1 MKALIA
7 LAALSIATPAMAQ
20 DAPTSNANVNVN
32 VNVTTIP
39 AATPAPQWVAEISSG
54 YAKRDDG
61 PSGAFAITGANRR
74 FGNYYAR
81 AAITGYRSIIE
92 QADTALPS
100 TYIVGSLGGGGNV
113 NDWVFDGWVSYGWQH
128 YGEIS
133 AANGIRRSTQRS
145 GSPYVSL
152 GLDAGRILRLGHGF
166 YATPT
171 LGLTYAQDR
180 LLRPSPD
187 VAHWPDYESEER
199 TLTGIA
205 ALRLDKTLGREK
217 QHYVGLAAS
226 WHITN
231 NGLSVLVPPAA
242 NDGAFATRHFADG
255 WGELG
260 LNAGFRLTPRLRVE
274 TSITR
279 SVAALSGN
287 STTASGGLR
296 IAF

>member
-1 MKALIA
+1 MKVLIV

-20 DAPTSNANVNVN
+20 DAAPSDT
-32 VNVTTIP
+32 NVTMIP
-39 AATPAPQWVAEISSG
+39 AAPQWVAEVSAG

-61 PSGAFAITGANRR
+61 PSGAFAITGLNRR

-81 AAITGYRSIIE
+81 TAITTYRSIIE

-100 TYIVGSLGGGGNV
+100 TYVVGSIGGGGNV

-128 YGEIS
+128 YGQIS
-133 AANGIRRSTQRS
+133 AANGTRRSTLHS
-145 GSPYVSL
+145 GSPYVSF
-152 GLDAGRILRLGHGF
+152 GLDAGRIMRLGHGI

-171 LGLTYAQDR
+171 LGITYAHDR

-187 VAHWPDYESEER
+187 ATHWPDYESNER

-205 ALRLDKTLGREK
+205 ALRLDKTIGRAK
-217 QHYVGLAAS
+217 QHYIGLAAS

-231 NGLSVLVPPAA
+231 NGLSVLVPPSSE
-242 NDGAFATRHFADG
+242 GADFATRHFADG

>member
-7 LAALSIATPAMAQ
+7 TAALCLATPALAEET
-20 DAPTSNANVNVN
+20 PTTASD
-32 VNVTTIP
+32 VTTIP
-39 AATPAPQWVAEISSG
+39 AAKPAPQWVAEISSG

-61 PSGAFAITGANRR
+61 PSGAFAVAGLNRR

-81 AAITGYRSIIE
+81 TALTAYRSIIE

-100 TYIVGSLGGGGNV
+100 TYVVASIGGGGNV
-113 NDWVFDGWVSYGWQH
+113 NDWVFDGWASYGWQH

-133 AANGIRRSTQRS
+133 SSNGIRRSTMRD

-152 GLDAGRILRLGHGF
+152 GFDAGRILRLGHGL

-171 LGLTYAQDR
+171 LGLTYAHDR

-187 VAHWPDYESEER
+187 VSRWPDYESNEN

-205 ALRLDKTLGREK
+205 ALRLDKTFGPSK
-217 QHYVGLAAS
+217 QHYLGLAAS

-231 NGLSVLVPPAA
+231 NGLSVLVPPTPE
-242 NDGAFATRHFADG
+242 NSEFGTRHYADG
-255 WGELG
+255 WGEIG
-260 LNAGFRLTPRLRVE
+260 LNTGFRLTPRLRFEASV
-274 TSITR
+274 TR
-279 SVAALSGN
+279 SLAALAGN

-296 IAF
+296 LAF